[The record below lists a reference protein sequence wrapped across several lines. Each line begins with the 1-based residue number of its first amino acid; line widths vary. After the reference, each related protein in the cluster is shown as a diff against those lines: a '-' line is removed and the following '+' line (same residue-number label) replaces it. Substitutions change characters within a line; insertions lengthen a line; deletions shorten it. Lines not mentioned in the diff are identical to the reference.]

1 MADNFTNLN
10 EIRDYQKLLKE
21 IKEEEAKI
29 LADRRRYNKEGNLSK
44 KAQAEVLKL
53 IADQQVAEKEISRL
67 KKERDE
73 ASKKS
78 SREQNKASKEQIN
91 FAKSLTGLAKKSNKL
106 AKSKQGII
114 LQSFGLEAK
123 NTKFIDA
130 AKKATTAKEKTAYK
144 ELEQI
149 RLDSLDELSQDTFDL
164 NIFKSKLADIDLPD
178 ELKDSLTSK
187 FSSAAD
193 DSDAIRKAMDMDLP
207 FLNALD
213 ALQSGIDGFTS
224 VLMNTKLLA
233 MAVAGFLVK
242 AIIDFGKAVIEVRN
256 ELGLSAKNALEL
268 SVNMKQASVGAK
280 LVGGDTEKAESA
292 IKAFAET
299 TGRVNKLSGKTA
311 TQFGMMSSTI
321 GASAESMG
329 TLLKFTMMANDGSQE
344 KALADL
350 KSVEAIAKSENLLG
364 SQVFDDVADAA
375 KTQATFFGKS
385 VVEIAKATKE
395 MRKLGIETSA
405 LNDIAESLLD
415 LESSLSSEFELQLLF
430 GKNINLQKARE
441 LAFARDN
448 EGLAKEVKR
457 LFGDQFDL
465 STMNAAQ
472 AKALQQS
479 LNLSQEQMTN
489 LVKGTG
495 EFGDKAKE
503 SSKIM
508 QFLKNNAVALGV
520 IIGGVVGLMIS
531 GAVAIRAA
539 FTAGFS
545 LLADV
550 PKMAGN
556 FGMMAAGTATGAA
569 IGGGLGYALKKE
581 KMEDASI
588 QRESVGSMEPAA
600 TFSLGD
606 AASINVSKE
615 TQQSINLQ
623 MDKVVNVIREE
634 LVTEVKRGLKDV
646 AMKVT
651 EVKGSTEKNTSAV
664 KGLAI

>member
-489 LVKGTG
+489 LVN
-495 EFGDKAKE
+495 EFGDKAKQ
-503 SSKIM
+503 SSKVM
-508 QFLKNNAVALGV
+508 QFLNNNAVALGS
-520 IIGGVVGLMIS
+520 ILGGVVGLMIS